1 MPLNERTDAELWS
14 AICRDDK
21 KAFDALFER
30 YWTLIYNTAF
40 AYLKEADASS
50 QIVHDIFLNLWRK
63 RHEYEIMQFRAYLS
77 TAARY
82 HVFKALKARKASN
95 LVYVEDYAELNDGR
109 QSQNMGDENINTA
122 ELETALQGSLD
133 KLPKRCRE
141 IFTLSRTNQLS
152 NDEIAE
158 KLSISKRT
166 VENQLTTALQYL
178 RNALKYFPFQ
188 T

>member
-1 MPLNERTDAELWS
+1 MPLNEPTDAELWS
-14 AICRDDK
+14 AICLDDE

-40 AYLKEADASS
+40 AYLKDEDTAA

-63 RHEYEIMQFRAYLS
+63 RQVYQIVQFKSYLS

-95 LVYVEDYAELNDGR
+95 LVYVEDYTALKNNGE
-109 QSQNMGDENINTA
+109 SQNTGEENIHTA
-122 ELETALQGSLD
+122 ELENALLGSLD

-178 RNALKYFPFQ
+178 RHVLKYFPFQ

>member
-14 AICRDDK
+14 AICLDDK

-40 AYLKEADASS
+40 AYLKDEESSS

-63 RHEYEIMQFRAYLS
+63 RHEYQIQQFKGYLS

-95 LVYVEDYAELNDGR
+95 LVFVEDYMELNDRR
-109 QSQNMGDENINTA
+109 QTQNLGEENINTA
-122 ELETALQGSLD
+122 DMQTALQGSLD

-152 NDEIAE
+152 NEEIAG